1 MHSLVDQEERMRCLL
16 CCASMIEGKIKHIV
30 HMGKQTII
38 IKDVPALAC
47 HQCGSSFIDD
57 EVVEKLEKIVDEL
70 LKNKTEI
77 VIANYSE
84 IAA

>member
-1 MHSLVDQEERMRCLL
+1 MRCSL
-16 CCASMIEGKIKHIV
+16 CGASMIEGKIKHIV
-30 HMGKQTII
+30 DLGKQTII
-38 IKDVPALAC
+38 IKDVPALVC
-47 HQCGSSFIDD
+47 HQCGASFLDD